1 MNVKWDIE
9 LKPHQV
15 SNPVMYS
22 TIVDLPADLLLP
34 HENELRKIFVTE
46 KQSLKTWGRTSGELN
61 GTEPHWIGV
70 HKQTPLHVD
79 PAYPR
84 YTHHLLL
91 KVDGFCLRGVD
102 KVETPLVRGTYAQ
115 IDTHSPHQL
124 YAKTDTA
131 LWYLA
136 VSMDSK
142 TPLSKGYVIPNLIRY
157 ALNNPLLT
165 DEILQPNN
173 GGRF

>member
-9 LKPHQV
+9 LKPHQLR
-15 SNPVMYS
+15 NPVMYWQM
-22 TIVDLPADLLLP
+22 VDLPEDMLIP
-34 HENELRKIFVTE
+34 CEDDLRKIFTTNQ
-46 KQSLKTWGRTSGELN
+46 QSLKTWGRTSGQIN

-70 HKQTPLHVD
+70 HKQTPLHMD

-91 KVDGFCLRGVD
+91 KVDGFSLRGVD
-102 KVETPLVRGTYAQ
+102 KVELPLQRGIYVQ

-124 YAKTDTA
+124 YAKEDKA

-142 TPLSKGYVIPNLIRY
+142 TPVSKGYAIPNLIRY
-157 ALNNPLLT
+157 AQKYPLIT
-165 DEILQPNN
+165 DKILKPNN